1 MGKLGR
7 VIYVIRHPFFA
18 WSYAR
23 LLKQGPRAT
32 HDTIA
37 PSPSMNM
44 LVSDGML
51 MPTRATNSATT
62 KYWQRQSR

>member
-1 MGKLGR
+1 MGQLGR
-7 VIYVIRHPFFA
+7 VIYAIRHPFFA

-23 LLKQGPRAT
+23 LLKQSPRAT
-32 HDTIA
+32 HDAIA
-37 PSPSMNM
+37 LSPSMNT

-51 MPTRATNSATT
+51 KPTRATNSATT